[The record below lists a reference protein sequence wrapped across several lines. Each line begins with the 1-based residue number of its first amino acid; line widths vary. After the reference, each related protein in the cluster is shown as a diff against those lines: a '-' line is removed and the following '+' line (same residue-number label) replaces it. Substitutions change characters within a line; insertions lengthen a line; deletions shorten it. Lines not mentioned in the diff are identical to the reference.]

1 MNHLATLLPD
11 LMHLIHRFR
20 KRTGK
25 GIADM
30 ILIDYKDRRP
40 LYEQIVEKLSD
51 LMVRG
56 VLAQDSQLPSVRS
69 LATELSINPN
79 TIQRAYAE
87 LERQGYIYSVKG
99 RGSFVAENHQIRA
112 KKQVEIWRELALL
125 VEDARNA
132 GITMEA
138 FQAQVAQNYEQDPG
152 TGAGQDTGTETGSGA
167 GQGTGTETESGA
179 DQGMS
184 SEYETETGG
193 RR

>member
-69 LATELSINPN
+69 LATELSINPK

-125 VEDARNA
+125 VDDARNA

-138 FQAQVAQNYEQDPG
+138 FQAQVAQNYELNPG
-152 TGAGQDTGTETGSGA
+152 TGAGQGTGTETGSGA
-167 GQGTGTETESGA
+167 GQGAGTETESGA
-179 DQGMS
+179 G

-193 RR
+193 RRC

>member
-56 VLAQDSQLPSVRS
+56 VLVQDSQLPSVRS

-138 FQAQVAQNYEQDPG
+138 FQAQVAQNYELNPG
-152 TGAGQDTGTETGSGA
+152 TGAGQGTGTETGSGA
-167 GQGTGTETESGA
+167 GQGAGTETESGA
-179 DQGMS
+179 G

-193 RR
+193 RRC

>member
-1 MNHLATLLPD
+1 
-11 LMHLIHRFR
+11 
-20 KRTGK
+20 
-25 GIADM
+25 M

-125 VEDARNA
+125 IEDARNA

-152 TGAGQDTGTETGSGA
+152 AGAGTNAGQSAETGSNSGW
-167 GQGTGTETESGA
+167 GTGANA
-179 DQGMS
+179 DQGAG

>member
-1 MNHLATLLPD
+1 
-11 LMHLIHRFR
+11 
-20 KRTGK
+20 
-25 GIADM
+25 M

-112 KKQVEIWRELALL
+112 KKQVEIWRELTLL

-138 FQAQVAQNYEQDPG
+138 FQAQVAQTYEQDPG
-152 TGAGQDTGTETGSGA
+152 TGAGLNVGQGA
-167 GQGTGTETESGA
+167 GTGAGSNTDQAA
-179 DQGMS
+179 D

>member
-138 FQAQVAQNYEQDPG
+138 FQAQVAQNYELNPG
-152 TGAGQDTGTETGSGA
+152 TGAGQGTGTETGSGA
-167 GQGTGTETESGA
+167 GQGAGTETESGA
-179 DQGMS
+179 G
-184 SEYETETGG
+184 SEYETERGG
-193 RR
+193 RRC